1 MEYSNLGYALLGRIV
16 ANVSGQPYKDF
27 VQRTLLA
34 PLGMTATGY
43 DVAAAPA
50 ERRALGYRWED
61 GAWKLEPTMAHGA
74 FGAMGGIQTSAT
86 DYAKWVAYLL
96 SAWPPRDGADTGPVR
111 RSSVRELA
119 QGGNYASVRQRPG
132 ASGADAC
139 RSAGA
144 YGMGMNVAVDCEL
157 GLTLSHGGGY
167 PGYGSHVLLLP
178 DYGVG
183 IFALAN
189 RTYAGPRSPVWDAA
203 VALRQA
209 GDADAA
215 AGHRVQRRWPTAY
228 GAVGAMC
235 AAGAVTR
242 RPTRWR

>member
-1 MEYSNLGYALLGRIV
+1 
-16 ANVSGQPYKDF
+16 
-27 VQRTLLA
+27 
-34 PLGMTATGY
+34 
-43 DVAAAPA
+43 
-50 ERRALGYRWED
+50 
-61 GAWKLEPTMAHGA
+61 
-74 FGAMGGIQTSAT
+74 MGGIQTSAT
-86 DYAKWVAYLL
+86 DYAQWVAYLL

-132 ASGADAC
+132 ASGEDAC

-178 DYGVG
+178 DMGVG

-189 RTYAGPRSPVWDAA
+189 RTYAGPRAPVWDAA
-203 VALRQA
+203 VSLLRA
-209 GDADAA
+209 GVLTPRPAVVSPMLA
-215 AGHRVQRRWPTAY
+215 TAY
-228 GAVGAMC
+228 TAVGQMFASGSVTTSPDLLAMNFLMDRDTDHWARDL
-235 AAGAVTR
+235 AALKTQVGACDTSAPIAATGALSGEFTWRCELGRVRGSVLLAPTGTPQIQALSLTR
-242 RPTRWR
+242 ATP